1 MMKRRFLMIALSVVL
16 LLSMVIAPVS
26 ASAASS
32 KAVKILKVTV
42 DGARVRSGPSSAY
55 DVKTSVSKG
64 SKVFYLGKIKDSFA
78 YVRTERGTVGYM
90 YKGFLKSYGA
100 AYRYQIYCSTKSGV
114 KVYKKASTGSK
125 RVARLS
131 KNQHVIVYQV
141 KGKWAYIK
149 TLSGKGGYVK
159 KSVLKKAK

>member
-1 MMKRRFLMIALSVVL
+1 MKRRVLMIALSVAL
-16 LLSMVIAPVS
+16 LLAMVIAPVS

-32 KAVKILKVTV
+32 SKTVKILKVTV

-64 SKVFYLGKIKDSFA
+64 SKAFYLGKIKDSFA
-78 YVRTERGTVGYM
+78 YIRTEKGVVGYM

-100 AYRYQIYCSTKSGV
+100 AYRYQIYYSTKSSV
-114 KVYKKASTGSK
+114 KVYKKASSSSK
-125 RVARLS
+125 HVTRLS

-141 KGKWAYIK
+141 KGSWAYIK

-159 KSVLKKAK
+159 KSVLSKA